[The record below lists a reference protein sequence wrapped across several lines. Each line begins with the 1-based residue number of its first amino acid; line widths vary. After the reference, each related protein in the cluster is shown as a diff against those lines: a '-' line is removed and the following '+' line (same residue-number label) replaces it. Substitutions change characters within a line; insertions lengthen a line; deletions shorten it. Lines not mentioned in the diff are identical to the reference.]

1 MGGRKMKLA
10 IAISASDAPDNA
22 FVVFRG
28 IEESIGK
35 AAALGYDGVELA
47 IAGPGDIDISRLDK
61 CLGARG
67 MEIAA
72 ISTGLVFAKDGISL
86 LETPDKAKNRF
97 RELIDMA
104 ADYGGKINVG
114 RSRGFKGARTFAEAA
129 EALKQILAPLCEYAQ
144 KKGVRFLIEPVNRY
158 EIDWIHN
165 MDEGAALLDIMNMDN
180 IFLMPDVF
188 HMNIEDPSVPLK
200 LVEYG
205 KRIGYVHFADS
216 NRRAPGR
223 GHFDFKSAFDAL
235 KLGRYE
241 GWGSVEILPL
251 PEPDKAA
258 GEAIDFLRPLV
269 ARYNNG

>member
-1 MGGRKMKLA
+1 MKLA

-28 IEESIGK
+28 IEESIIK
-35 AAALGYDGVELA
+35 AAALGYEGVELA

-61 CLGARG
+61 CLGAQG

-104 ADYGGKINVG
+104 ADYGKKINIG
-114 RSRGFKGARTFAEAA
+114 RARGFKGAKTFAEAA
-129 EALKQILAPLCEYAQ
+129 GAFKQTFAPLCEYAQ

-165 MDEGAALLDIMNMDN
+165 MDEGAALLDKMNMDN
-180 IFLMPDVF
+180 IFLMTDVF
-188 HMNIEDPSVPLK
+188 HMNIEDLNIPLK

-205 KRIGYVHFADS
+205 KYIGYIHFADS
-216 NRRAPGR
+216 NRLSPGR
-223 GHFDFKSAFDAL
+223 GHINFKSVFDAL
-235 KLGRYE
+235 TFIRYE
-241 GWGSVEILPL
+241 GWASVEILPL
-251 PEPDKAA
+251 PDADRAA
-258 GEAIDFLRPLV
+258 RGAVDFLRPLM
-269 ARYNNG
+269 ARYKENLSIK